1 MNSLTLKV
9 ISDVLSGWLKN
20 AYIVD
25 IRASGNCFYIIFR
38 KKGIWALVFS
48 LHPQAVFIQKTVP
61 KNSKKTNLLQYAK
74 KHLIGSKFIHI
85 NTLLPDKVIR
95 IDLEK
100 IAGIGSV
107 KYRLIA
113 EFLGRN
119 PNIVIT
125 DDNGIVLY
133 ALNLTPNRTDSV
145 RPIRI
150 GRNWPAPI
158 EQYKTPVWNLTSNF
172 MQDDM
177 DLDIFMKGYSGIDKR
192 TSAMLIDNGMHSFIE
207 LKTKFADK
215 KYAPII
221 VNYKDSDLF
230 FPFDIKIS
238 VQTKLFPDFI
248 QLFKYL
254 YVDKE
259 RNRLLNQKRANLHKI
274 IEKKLN
280 HFRKKIK
287 NMNAEIKKAKNFKVY
302 EDQANLIKSNL
313 WKLEPNAH
321 KESIQIADNNNA
333 LTIRLSPKL
342 TILQNM
348 LRLFKQSKKLKKTLQ
363 IKQSI
368 IDAATYEIAVVSQI
382 DYDLSCA
389 KDECSLDEV
398 YNEIVQI
405 GLIKENKRGKEAKSD
420 NVIAQRMND
429 AAIYMGKNARGNEK
443 ITFSIADKNDMWLHA
458 RNVPGAHVIIKGKYD
473 LDQLRYAA
481 YLAATHSKASLDG
494 KVDVDYTL
502 KKFIKKPKGSKLGM
516 VIYKN
521 YKTVSVRTDEVW
533 NN

>member
-9 ISDVLSGWLKN
+9 ISDVLYGWLKD

-25 IRASGNCFYIIFR
+25 IKASRNCFYIVFR
-38 KKGIWALVFS
+38 KKRIRALVFS
-48 LHPQAVFIQKTVP
+48 LHPQAVFIQKTAP
-61 KNSKKTNLLQYAK
+61 KNSTKTNLLQYAK
-74 KHLIGSKFIHI
+74 KHLVGSRFMHI

-100 IAGIGSV
+100 ISGIVSTR
-107 KYRLIA
+107 YRLIA

-145 RPIRI
+145 RPVRI

-158 EQYKTPVWNLTSNF
+158 EQCKTPVWNFTNNF

-177 DLDIFMKGYSGIDKR
+177 DLDIFMKNYSGIDKK
-192 TSAMLIDNGMHSFIE
+192 TSAMLIDNGIHSFIE
-207 LKTKFADK
+207 LRTRFTDR

-221 VNYKDSDLF
+221 VNYKNNDLF
-230 FPFDIKIS
+230 FPFNIKTIA
-238 VQTKLFPDFI
+238 QTKLFPDFI

-259 RNRLLNQKRANLHKI
+259 RSRLLNQKRANLYKI
-274 IEKKLN
+274 IEKRLN
-280 HFRKKIK
+280 HFKRKIK
-287 NMNAEIKKAKNFKVY
+287 NMDAEIKKAKNFKVY

-321 KESIQIADNNNA
+321 KERIQIADNDSA
-333 LTIRLSPKL
+333 LTIQLSPKL

-348 LRLFKQSKKLKKTLQ
+348 IHLFKQSKKLRKTLQ
-363 IKQSI
+363 VKQSI
-368 IDAATYEIAVVSQI
+368 IDAATYEVAVVNQI

-389 KDECSLDEV
+389 KDEHSLEEV
-398 YNEIVQI
+398 YNEIVKI
-405 GLIKENKRGKEAKSD
+405 GLIKKHKRGKEAKSD
-420 NVIAQRMND
+420 DVVAQRMDD
-429 AAIYMGKNARGNEK
+429 AVIYMGKNARENEK

-458 RNVPGAHVIIKGKYD
+458 RNVPGAHVIIKGKYN
-473 LDQLRYAA
+473 LVQLRYAA
-481 YLAATHSKASLDG
+481 YLAATHSKVSLNG

-502 KKFIKKPKGSKLGM
+502 KKFIKKPKGSRLGM

-521 YKTVSVRTDEVW
+521 YKTISVRTDEVW